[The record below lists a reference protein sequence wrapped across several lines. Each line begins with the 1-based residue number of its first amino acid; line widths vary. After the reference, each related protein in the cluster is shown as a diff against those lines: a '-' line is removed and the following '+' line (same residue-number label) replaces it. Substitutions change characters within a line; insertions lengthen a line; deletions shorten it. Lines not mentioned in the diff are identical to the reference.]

1 MDRLTQA
8 QAKVTVPIV
17 QGNSLWGLLLAYHGQ
32 SPHPWEASELDVLKR
47 LATQLAIAIQQSQLY
62 QHIQTANRQLE
73 HLATHDGLTQLANR
87 RSFDIHLQQEWSRLL
102 RDQAPLSLILCDIDY
117 FKPYN
122 DTYGHPAGDV
132 CLQQVAQALEQVA
145 QRPADLVARYGGEE
159 FTIVLP
165 DTDLAGAEAIAR
177 AIQQA
182 LAELGLYHGA
192 SPLGQHITLSLGI
205 ASLIPTTGQKA
216 QTLIDQADAAL
227 YTAKQQGRDRFQ
239 VFVAEQAQQS

>member
-1 MDRLTQA
+1 
-8 QAKVTVPIV
+8 
-17 QGNSLWGLLLAYHGQ
+17 
-32 SPHPWEASELDVLKR
+32 
-47 LATQLAIAIQQSQLY
+47 
-62 QHIQTANRQLE
+62 
-73 HLATHDGLTQLANR
+73 
-87 RSFDIHLQQEWSRLL
+87 
-102 RDQAPLSLILCDIDY
+102 LSLILCDIDY

-132 CLQQVAQALEQVA
+132 CLQQVAQALEQVT